1 MRRFRTSWAVTAF
14 FVIGFALAFVII
26 SRNL

>member
-1 MRRFRTSWAVTAF
+1 MRRFRTSWAVAAF
-14 FVIGFALAFVII
+14 FVIGFAVAWFVM

>member
-14 FVIGFALAFVII
+14 FVIGFAVAWYVM

>member
-14 FVIGFALAFVII
+14 FVLGLLVAVVVM
-26 SRNL
+26 SRTL